1 MIATAM
7 VEPIGAMAL
16 LAPPSRPLLGSIAL
30 LAPAL
35 AMGNTVVLVPS
46 ERSPLSVTD
55 LYQVVETSDVPSGV
69 VNIVTGETK
78 ALAKTLAEHDGIDA
92 IWCAANAEVSEMVE
106 KSSVGNLK
114 QTWTSRGLYYDLA
127 DREKFEGSYFLQ
139 RATQVKNV
147 WIPYGA

>member
-1 MIATAM
+1 
-7 VEPIGAMAL
+7 
-16 LAPPSRPLLGSIAL
+16 
-30 LAPAL
+30 
-35 AMGNTVVLVPS
+35 VP
-46 ERSPLSVTD
+46 T
-55 LYQVVETSDVPSGV
+55 GV
-69 VNIVTGETK
+69 INIVTGETK

-92 IWCAANAEVSEMVE
+92 IWCAANAEISEMVE
-106 KSSVGNLK
+106 KASIGNLK